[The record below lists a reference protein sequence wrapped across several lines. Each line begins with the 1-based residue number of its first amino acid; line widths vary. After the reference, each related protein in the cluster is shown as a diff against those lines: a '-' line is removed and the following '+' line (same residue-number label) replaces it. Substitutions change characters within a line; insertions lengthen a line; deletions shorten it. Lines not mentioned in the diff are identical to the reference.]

1 MYPVLLQFG
10 PLKIYSY
17 GLAVACAFIIATILV
32 KLEASRQNIPEEKI
46 LNLSIWV
53 AVSGI
58 LGARILYILQ
68 NLKFYIRYP
77 GEMLM
82 LHRGGLSFYGGLIL
96 ATICAII
103 FLRRQHLPTVKTF
116 DIIAPY
122 LALGQAIGRIGCFLN
137 GCCYGKSTASLCSV
151 YFPGE
156 DITRHPVQIYSS
168 LSLLLIFVIL
178 RLYQAKRGKVKIH
191 GQVFLLY
198 CLFYSAMR
206 FLMEYLRGDNLPVLA
221 NLTIHQLISIG
232 IFVISGLFLWKR
244 RKRSTLRPQ
253 A

>member
-1 MYPVLLQFG
+1 MHPILFQFG

-17 GLAVACAFIIATILV
+17 GLAVACAFIIATILA

-53 AVSGI
+53 GFFGI
-58 LGARILYILQ
+58 SGARILYILQ

-82 LHRGGLSFYGGLIL
+82 LQRGGLSFYGGLIL

-137 GCCYGKSTASLCSV
+137 GCCYGKPTDFSFSV
-151 YFPGE
+151 CFPGE
-156 DITRHPVQIYSS
+156 GIARYPVQIYSS
-168 LSLLLIFVIL
+168 LNLLLIFVIL
-178 RLYQAKRGKVKIH
+178 RIFQAKKAKIP
-191 GQVFLLY
+191 GQIFLLY
-198 CLFYSAMR
+198 CLLYSAMR
-206 FLMEYLRGDNLPVLA
+206 FFMEYLRGDNLRILA

-244 RKRSTLRPQ
+244 RKKFTLRPQ